1 MTTTTT
7 SNTIAT
13 DDTTDNNGGGSW
25 VNDVCSETYDGP
37 GGVISNM
44 GERVE
49 AMKKTYYD
57 YLEDPNGITSG
68 FISLDMNENSNSNSN
83 SNQIKIDEENE
94 TINDNSNNSN
104 NMLINS
110 NNLEEVGDTV
120 ILSQYLP

>member
-1 MTTTTT
+1 
-7 SNTIAT
+7 
-13 DDTTDNNGGGSW
+13 
-25 VNDVCSETYDGP
+25 
-37 GGVISNM
+37 M

-68 FISLDMNENSNSNSN
+68 FISLDMNKGNVNINN
-83 SNQIKIDEENE
+83 NRINEEDK
-94 TINDNSNNSN
+94 TIPGEDTDNNNDV

-120 ILSQYLP
+120 LLSQYLS